1 MYDRISIFGKIVGTL
16 SIAFSLT
23 MLPPIALS
31 LWYNDAKLLD
41 FIATFL
47 ILLGLGSLLLL
58 FHRGKI
64 PNLHRRDG
72 FLIVAA
78 FWLILSLFGA
88 LPLALGPHH
97 LSVVDSIFE
106 ATSGV
111 TTTGATVITDLNQM
125 PPSVIFYRQELQWI
139 GGMGLIVL
147 AIAVLPMLG
156 IGGMELYRA
165 ETPGPMKNERITP
178 RLAQTARGLWLVY
191 VILTAA
197 CAFSYW
203 LVGLTPLDALE
214 HSFSTISTG
223 GFSTHNESFAYFNN
237 PSLNFICVLFMIA
250 GGINFSVHFL
260 VFSTGKPLQYLADIE
275 VRSFLM
281 ILFTFAGLLAL
292 FLYLSNTYSN
302 FFDSINYSLF
312 EVTSVMTSTGF
323 GVADFTLWPLF
334 MPALLIFISFI
345 GGCGGSTAGG
355 IKVMRILTLFK
366 QAAHEAFILLHPK
379 AVRPVR
385 IGNRILDEKT
395 TQGIWGFFA
404 LYVIVFVIMTLC
416 MMLAGL
422 DQVSAFAAVATC
434 INNLGPGLGQ
444 VSATF
449 AGISDTA
456 KLIGVA
462 AMLLGRLEIFTLL
475 IILTP
480 EFWRS

>member
-1 MYDRISIFGKIVGTL
+1 MDSRVSVFGKIVGVL
-16 SIAFSLT
+16 CIAFSFT
-23 MLPPIALS
+23 MLPPIAVSIWFHDTELP
-31 LWYNDAKLLD
+31 D
-41 FIATFL
+41 FITTFL
-47 ILLGLGSLLLL
+47 ILLGTGSALWLL
-58 FHRGKI
+58 FRKEIHS
-64 PNLHRRDG
+64 LHRRDG

-78 FWLILSLFGA
+78 FWLILSLCSS

-97 LSVVDSIFE
+97 LSIIDSIFE
-106 ATSGV
+106 ATSGI
-111 TTTGATVITDLNQM
+111 TTTGATVITDLEQV
-125 PPSVIFYRQELQWI
+125 PPSILFYRQELQWI

-147 AIAVLPMLG
+147 AIAILPMLG

-178 RLAQTARGLWLVY
+178 RLAQTARSLWIIY
-191 VILTAA
+191 VVLTIC
-197 CAFSYW
+197 CAVAYW
-203 LVGLTPLDALE
+203 LAGLTPLDALE

-223 GFSTHNESFAYFNN
+223 GFSTHNESFAYFN
-237 PSLNFICVLFMIA
+237 SKTINFISVIFMIA
-250 GGINFSVHFL
+250 GGINFGIHFL
-260 VFSTGKPLQYLADIE
+260 AIRTRNPMQYLSDIE

-281 ILFTFAGLLAL
+281 ILFTFVTLLAL
-292 FLYLSNTYSN
+292 FLYFSHTYEN
-302 FFDSINYSLF
+302 IFDSINYSLF

-334 MPALLIFISFI
+334 LPALLIFISFI

-366 QAAHEAFILLHPK
+366 QAAHEAFILVHPK
-379 AVRPVR
+379 AIRPVR

-395 TQGIWGFFA
+395 TQAIWGFFA
-404 LYVIVFVIMTLC
+404 LYIIVFVVMTLC

-434 INNLGPGLGQ
+434 INNLGPGLGE

-449 AGISDTA
+449 ANVSDSA
-456 KLIGVA
+456 KLIGTA